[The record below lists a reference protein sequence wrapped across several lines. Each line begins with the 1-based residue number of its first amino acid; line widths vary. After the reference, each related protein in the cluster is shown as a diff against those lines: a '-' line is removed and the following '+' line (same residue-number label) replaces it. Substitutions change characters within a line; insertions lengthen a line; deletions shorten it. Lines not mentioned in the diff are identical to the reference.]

1 MVTIELTELQEQ
13 RLKDVKDVVRW
24 SMDGIQRKAERADEN
39 DRKTVTLS
47 VHEAFNVLN
56 VMSFISSLPAPPNAE
71 LCGARR
77 ASEPTP
83 GYAGDNNGE

>member
-1 MVTIELTELQEQ
+1 MATIELTELQEK

-56 VMSFISSLPAPPNAE
+56 VMAFISSLPAPPNVE
-71 LCGARR
+71 VSGPEGGLPPKGRAR
-77 ASEPTP
+77 P
-83 GYAGDNNGE
+83 

>member
-1 MVTIELTELQEQ
+1 MATIELTELQEK

-56 VMSFISSLPAPPNAE
+56 VMAFISSLPAPPNLDISRKTA
-71 LCGARR
+71 
-77 ASEPTP
+77 
-83 GYAGDNNGE
+83 DNTLGSR